1 MKRLF
6 AGLIALALVACLG
19 FWAREH
25 LISTVRIEGS
35 SMENALTSGDVAL
48 VLKRGPLYREIA
60 FGDVVECDFPG
71 REGSYVKRVIGL
83 PGDDI
88 RFSNGALTRGGR
100 PVSEPYVSSETGDFE
115 ISLGEDEV
123 LLLGDNRAQSYDSR
137 AEDMGCP
144 PQEEILGRVCWILWP
159 LSRFGPV
166 R

>member
-19 FWAREH
+19 LWAREH

-71 REGSYVKRVIGL
+71 REGSYVKRVVGL

-88 RFSNGALTRGGR
+88 RFSNGALTRSGQ
-100 PVSEPYVSSETGDFE
+100 PVSESYVSSETGDFE

>member
-6 AGLIALALVACLG
+6 AGLTALALVVCLG
-19 FWAREH
+19 LWAREH

-35 SMENALTSGDVAL
+35 SMEGALTSGDVAL

-88 RFSNGALTRGGR
+88 RFSNGALTRSGR

-144 PQEEILGRVCWILWP
+144 SQEEILGRVCWILWP